1 MIAPD
6 HAGTQELVDAR
17 LRPAIEVPTNHYWKT
32 PTEDEVLQFLRQCEG
47 LPQLHVREVLVAVQM
62 GIGNAQLHRRG
73 QLPLMRRRE
82 KLQNRDLRD
91 VVLHQPGE
99 EGVLFSIG
107 KVEGLGL
114 SIRRLVELDGI
125 VLAEAEAAPPP
136 EGGAAVDFAGGA
148 HGFPGLLL
156 VDALEPHVAEQRA
169 PVLFVV
175 ICLNLLQAD
184 DVRPRVADFPQEVLP
199 AVLPRE
205 RPIVAVGIRLLGGV
219 DLRKHVV
226 RDHPHALPGA
236 VVDPRHG
243 QQLPL
248 RNRRW
253 HGEHRLGPDDLRAVE
268 VLPVR
273 LPDGADLHS
282 QTASDIHLR
291 GNVGTVRAHEL
302 PALRSEAKRARALVQ
317 ATNAAS
323 LSDGRPNPPT
333 SSSSRPSSASSSIAL
348 STGERDF
355 RSSLEAF
362 ADAQSTAWRFRCS
375 GHAARK
381 QSAPQNVRAQRGWW
395 SLRQGTHCRV

>member
-47 LPQLHVREVLVAVQM
+47 LPQLHVREILVAVQM

-302 PALRSEAKRARALVQ
+302 PALFFVAAVFGLQLHCAQHRRARLQVLLGSLRRRAEHRVALPV
-317 ATNAAS
+317 
-323 LSDGRPNPPT
+323 LRP
-333 SSSSRPSSASSSIAL
+333 RRAEAVRSA
-348 STGERDF
+348 ERESPA
-355 RSSLEAF
+355 RLVELEA
-362 ADAQSTAWRFRCS
+362 
-375 GHAARK
+375 GHAL
-381 QSAPQNVRAQRGWW
+381 QSVALGRVGAPV
-395 SLRQGTHCRV
+395 